1 MIAEALL
8 CLTLNV
14 YHEARGEPFLGQVA
28 VAEVTLNRVDD
39 LRWPDTVC
47 EVVWQKSQFSWTLED
62 QDPPADLIAFHR
74 AKQAAEYAMKNRT
87 MSATHY
93 HHKDIIPIWS
103 VHPRMDYLFTI
114 ENHRFY
120 QEN

>member
-47 EVVWQKSQFSWTLED
+47 EVVYQPYQFSWTLED
-62 QDPPADLIAFHR
+62 KDPPADLIAFHR
-74 AKQAAEYAMKNRT
+74 AKQAAEYAMENRSNT
-87 MSATHY
+87 CLLYTS
-93 HHKDIIPIWS
+93 PS
-103 VHPRMDYLFTI
+103 PRDS
-114 ENHRFY
+114 
-120 QEN
+120 